1 MSQMNQGY
9 PQFNFSLH
17 GPAEQYN
24 SVSRAEHQSRNGS
37 QQWAPPRSVQH
48 HNLPSP
54 AASVRSAA
62 TSPVRNVRNH
72 TSYHLPRIED
82 NIDPSLPAMGGH
94 LAPPGHVSQANYNI
108 ERSSHDEPWTPLHLI
123 TSATGDGRNSRH
135 QASTTYKH
143 FRRGPSS
150 AGSVAA
156 PVSDSG
162 YNSQS
167 VISTDASRLNQSYA
181 IQGSG
186 QRVNIDGSMTA
197 PPGMVRVLSDQRSQ
211 HSRFSSR
218 SGQQINELACPQCPM
233 VMKCRSD
240 YK

>member
-1 MSQMNQGY
+1 MNQGY
-9 PQFNFSLH
+9 PQFNFNVH
-17 GPAEQYN
+17 GPAEHNYVTRP
-24 SVSRAEHQSRNGS
+24 SHQSRNGP
-37 QQWAPPRSVQH
+37 QQWAPPRIVQH

-54 AASVRSAA
+54 SASVRSAA
-62 TSPVRNVRNH
+62 TTPVRNVRNH
-72 TSYHLPRIED
+72 ITYRLPSIED
-82 NIDPSLPAMGGH
+82 NIDPSLSAMGGH

-123 TSATGDGRNSRH
+123 TSATGDGRNSPH
-135 QASTTYKH
+135 QAHTSYKH
-143 FRRGPSS
+143 FRQGPGS

-167 VISTDASRLNQSYA
+167 VVSTDVSRLNQSYA
-181 IQGSG
+181 NQGAG
-186 QRVNIDGSMTA
+186 QRGNIDGSVAA
-197 PPGMVRVLSDQRSQ
+197 PPGMIRVLPDQRSQ

-218 SGQQINELACPQCPM
+218 SGQQINELACPQCSA